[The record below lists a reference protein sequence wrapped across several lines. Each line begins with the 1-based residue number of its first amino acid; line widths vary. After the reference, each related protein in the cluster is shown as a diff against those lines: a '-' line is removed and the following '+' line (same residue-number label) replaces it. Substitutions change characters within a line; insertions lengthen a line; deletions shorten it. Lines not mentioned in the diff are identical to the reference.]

1 MFKFVRYKINRL
13 PCQIYFRFVFAS
25 VLYLSFCLF
34 FFFPVCLIV
43 FLLLTSFT
51 RDVWQPLTQIR
62 LSLSVALGAG
72 QITFLAG
79 INATENTVRVVFI
92 YSWFFCH
99 LGA

>member
-1 MFKFVRYKINRL
+1 MFKLVQYKINRI

-25 VLYLSFCLF
+25 VWYLSFCLF
-34 FFFPVCLIV
+34 VFFPVCLIV

-72 QITFLAG
+72 QIIFLAG
-79 INATENTVRVVFI
+79 INATENTVSVVFI
-92 YSWFFCH
+92 YSWFICS

>member
-25 VLYLSFCLF
+25 VLYLSFCL

-62 LSLSVALGAG
+62 LSLSVALGAR

-79 INATENTVRVVFI
+79 INATENTVRAVFI

-99 LGA
+99 LGT